1 MIRKATGYAYYSDY
15 ESENYKPKWE
25 AEIQGEWLN
34 YSLSKKYKDFKIEY
48 KIFEKNSS
56 DCLMTETITIYDK
69 VLEPYEKE
77 IIGLR
82 LKGLDNLNK
91 NLQYRIEWRMISCIS
106 E

>member
-1 MIRKATGYAYYSDY
+1 
-15 ESENYKPKWE
+15 
-25 AEIQGEWLN
+25 
-34 YSLSKKYKDFKIEY
+34 
-48 KIFEKNSS
+48 
-56 DCLMTETITIYDK
+56 MTETITIYDK